1 MSGSYVENRDGDYWI
16 ADTRVSLDSVVHAYW
31 EGYSPETIAQSFS
44 ALSLEQVYGA
54 IAYYLHHREAVDAS
68 IQKAEAIGEALRRT
82 CDARIRRSTSAWLGR
97 RSKSRLRRHDDQ
109 VSSGQ

>member
-31 EGYSPETIAQSFS
+31 EGYSPEMIAQSFS

-54 IAYYLHHREAVDAS
+54 IAYYLRHRATVDTS
-68 IQKAEAIGEALRRT
+68 IQKAEATGEALRQNLR
-82 CDARIRRSTSAWLGR
+82 CQDPAFYERLARA
-97 RSKSRLRRHDDQ
+97 KEQ
-109 VSSGQ
+109 KQAAKA